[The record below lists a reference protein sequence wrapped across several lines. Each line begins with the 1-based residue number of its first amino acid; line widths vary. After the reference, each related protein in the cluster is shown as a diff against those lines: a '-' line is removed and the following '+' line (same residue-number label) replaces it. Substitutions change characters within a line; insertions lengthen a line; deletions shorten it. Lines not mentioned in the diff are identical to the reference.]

1 MSTNALSGCGRCGRA
16 VDAGSQFCANCGN
29 DVSSEQ
35 GFAATRRM
43 TPLDNSATAIMQN
56 DLLTRLRRATLGEY
70 EVLTELGRGGMAS
83 VYLAHDLQL
92 DRKVAIKVMLPS
104 LLEGEGMTERFKLE
118 ARTAAGL
125 SHPHIIPIFAVRDT
139 ELLLYFV
146 MKFVEGRPLDTIIRE
161 VGKLPIP
168 MAQAILS
175 KVGEALGYAHR
186 NGVVHRDIKPA
197 NLMIDTEGQPIVT
210 DFGIAK
216 VAEMS
221 GLTMT
226 GATIG
231 TPTYMSPEQAT
242 AGAITGASDQ
252 YSLGIVAYQMLSG
265 HLPFSGT
272 TMVSLLYQHCHEPP
286 PPFQHERPDCPVE
299 LHDAVMKMLEKKPE
313 DRFASLE
320 EAVECIGR
328 VTLSFDDPVRTQLVD
343 LVNKGGNRR
352 ILESVKT
359 PRSPIPTRTKQP
371 TRGNTG
377 GAATQSSQV
386 TQLAAPPASK
396 TPLWIGIGVAGVAI
410 AALAVVLLPKM
421 MAAPEG
427 AVPAVQGPASA
438 VASIASLA
446 VSPPSGRLEI
456 DQSLQLSAAARDA
469 AGQPT
474 SVSIVWTSADPSIA
488 TVSAGG
494 LVVAKAP
501 GSVSVRASAGGMESS
516 TLLTVAPAATVGGG
530 SPPPTPTGPTVAS
543 IRVEGVPASLAVGG
557 SAQLRATPLDGR
569 GAPLTAKSVRWASA
583 DPARASVSAT
593 GAVTALAEG
602 DAVFIVRSDAVDRS
616 VTVQILAARPASI
629 SVSSAPASLTVGGST
644 RLTATALGDDGRA
657 MNVDLAWRSADTRIA
672 SVSEGVVTALA
683 AGSTT
688 IIASG
693 GGREGSTAL
702 RVVASDAP
710 ARPVAQ
716 EPAARPVVV
725 DPREAVDALIQ
736 AYARALESRQI
747 SEVRKVY
754 PGIQPEQETQLSTTL
769 RSLEQLKV
777 TFKIGAL
784 DVRGDEATATVSG
797 QYEFFSREN
806 RRTER
811 LPVNIVATMQNGASG
826 WMIRQI
832 RSAR

>member
-1 MSTNALSGCGRCGRA
+1 MPTNALSGCGRCGRA

-35 GFAATRRM
+35 GFASTRRM
-43 TPLDNSATAIMQN
+43 TPLNTSATAVMQN
-56 DLLTRLRRATLGEY
+56 DLLARLRRATLGEY

-125 SHPHIIPIFAVRDT
+125 SHPHIIPIYAVRDT

-161 VGKLPIP
+161 VGKIPIP

-265 HLPFSGT
+265 HLPFSGE
-272 TMVSLLYQHCHEPP
+272 TMVSLLYAHCHEPP
-286 PPFQHERPDCPVE
+286 PPFLGERPDCPPA
-299 LHDAVMKMLEKKPE
+299 LHDAVMRMLEKKPE
-313 DRFASLE
+313 NRFASLE

-359 PRSPIPTRTKQP
+359 PRSPIPTRSKLTNRGTSAGAATVSTPP
-371 TRGNTG
+371 TQTLALPPSRTPLYLGIGIAAVAIAVVVGVLLPRG
-377 GAATQSSQV
+377 GAAPGSLPAGAS
-386 TQLAAPPASK
+386 APG
-396 TPLWIGIGVAGVAI
+396 T
-410 AALAVVLLPKM
+410 
-421 MAAPEG
+421 
-427 AVPAVQGPASA
+427 PAV
-438 VASIASLA
+438 SIASLA
-446 VSPPSGRLEI
+446 VAPATGNLQLG
-456 DQSLQLSAAARDA
+456 QSLQLSASARDA

-488 TVSAGG
+488 SVSPGG

-501 GSVSVRASAGGMESS
+501 GSVSVRAAAGGMESN
-516 TLLTVAPAATVGGG
+516 TLITVASAATGAPAPAPVG
-530 SPPPTPTGPTVAS
+530 PVVAS
-543 IRVEGVPASLAVGG
+543 IRVEGVPASLIVGG
-557 SAQLRATPLDGR
+557 TAQLRATPLDGR
-569 GAPLTAKSVRWASA
+569 GAPLNAKSVRWTSA
-583 DPARASVSAT
+583 DPSRASVSAT
-593 GAVTALAEG
+593 GVVTALTEG
-602 DAVFIVRSDAVDRS
+602 DAVLLVRSDAVDRS
-616 VTVQILAARPASI
+616 VTVQILAAR
-629 SVSSAPASLTVGGST
+629 SAP
-644 RLTATALGDDGRA
+644 
-657 MNVDLAWRSADTRIA
+657 IA
-672 SVSEGVVTALA
+672 VAPPPPA
-683 AGSTT
+683 
-688 IIASG
+688 
-693 GGREGSTAL
+693 
-702 RVVASDAP
+702 VVAPEVPARTVPEPS
-710 ARPVAQ
+710 ARPVA
-716 EPAARPVVV
+716 VVE
-725 DPREAVDALIQ
+725 PREAVEALIQ
-736 AYARALESRQI
+736 SYARALESRQI

-754 PGIQPEQETQLSTTL
+754 PGIQPEQETQLSNTL

-777 TFKIGAL
+777 TFRIGAFDL
-784 DVRGDEATATVSG
+784 RGDEATATVSG

-811 LPVNIVATMQNGASG
+811 LAVNIVATIQNGASG
-826 WMIRQI
+826 WTIRQI